1 MRCSGFSTALA
12 ISLQWSA
19 GSLTSPGSRNRII
32 RSRQAIFRYSE
43 AGRDFGE
50 DDAKHQLGGW
60 VRPER
65 GGLAAHQDLEV
76 TMAGTVKRD
85 YSLVGE
91 STRRAIE
98 TGLASAEW
106 YHTDVSRKAIKEL
119 MQRSDGPAIRDTI
132 IWIVAILGSAAG
144 IAWFWGT
151 WWVVPFL
158 LVYGVLYGSS
168 SDSRWH
174 ECGHGTAFKTQWMN
188 DVVYQIASFML
199 MRNPVTW
206 RWSHARHHTDT
217 IIVGR
222 DAEIAVMRPPDLL
235 RAALAF
241 TGILDF
247 RYSLPALVRQTFG
260 KLTPDEKSYVPEM
273 EQHKAVIAARWH
285 VAIYIATIALAVTM
299 RSWVPLVLIGVP
311 RLYGTWHMVLTGLL
325 QHIGLADNVVDH
337 RLNTRTVYMNPISR
351 FIYWNMNYHVEHHMF
366 PMVPYHALPRLHEL
380 IKHDLPEPN
389 PSIWHAYR
397 EVWPVLLR
405 QLRYEDYF
413 LKRELPPTARP
424 YRGEFHEVN
433 MSAAA
438 E

>member
-1 MRCSGFSTALA
+1 MT
-12 ISLQWSA
+12 IV
-19 GSLTSPGSRNRII
+19 
-32 RSRQAIFRYSE
+32 E
-43 AGRDFGE
+43 
-50 DDAKHQLGGW
+50 
-60 VRPER
+60 ER
-65 GGLAAHQDLEV
+65 
-76 TMAGTVKRD
+76 KRD

-106 YHTDVSRKAIKEL
+106 YHTEVSRKVMKEL

-132 IWIVAILGSAAG
+132 VWLGVLLISAAG
-144 IAWFWGT
+144 AIAFWGT
-151 WWVVPFL
+151 WWCVPFF
-158 LVYGVLYGSS
+158 LVYGVFYASA

-174 ECGHGTAFKTQWMN
+174 ECGHGTAFRTRWMN

-235 RAALAF
+235 KAALMF
-241 TGILDF
+241 TGLLDF
-247 RYSLPALVRQTFG
+247 RYALPTLFRNALG
-260 KLTPDEKSYVPEM
+260 NLSAEEKSYIPEM
-273 EQHKAVIAARWH
+273 EWPKAIVAARWH
-285 VAIYIATIALAVTM
+285 VAIYVATVALAIAI
-299 RSWVPLVLIGVP
+299 RSWLPLMLIGLP
-311 RLYGTWHMVLTGLL
+311 RLYGTWHMVMTGLL

-380 IKHDLPEPN
+380 VKHDLPEAN
-389 PSIWHAYR
+389 PSIWDAYR
-397 EVWPVLLR
+397 EVWPVLLK
-405 QLRYEDYF
+405 QLKYEDFF
-413 LKRELPPTARP
+413 LKRDLPPTARP
-424 YRGEFHEVN
+424 YRGEFHDLTV
-433 MSAAA
+433 SAAA